1 MSVLTSLVTAAETHT
16 ELPFPAPLFGAIAL
30 VIFIALG
37 LVMWSYRDV
46 ANRHPRKSAAFANTH
61 DTTAHG
67 HADRTGADH

>member
-1 MSVLTSLVTAAETHT
+1 MSVLTSLVTAAETHN
-16 ELPFPAPLFGAIAL
+16 ELPIPAPLFGVIAI

-46 ANRHPRKSAAFANTH
+46 ANRHPRKSAAYDHSH
-61 DTTAHG
+61 DAAHG

>member
-1 MSVLTSLVTAAETHT
+1 MSVLTSLVAAAETHI
-16 ELPFPAPLFGAIAL
+16 ELPFPAVFFGVIAI

-46 ANRHPRKSAAFANTH
+46 ANRHPRKSAAYANTH
-61 DTTAHG
+61 DTAHG